1 MVSGG
6 SDNSGSQDAL
16 PEKSLEVILDEAGS
30 PVESLASGSAAALTL
45 ALAAALTCSAL
56 RALDGGPEVSGYA
69 VQAENLRMRA
79 VSLIDRNRTHFEAAR
94 QALKMR
100 LADPGFRDHR
110 IGESMKDTLETL
122 GIIANTGADTAELS
136 ATVTEIASEDFKP
149 DTASAAVL
157 AESASRVAV
166 TLIRVNLITS
176 SDHPVLAT
184 AEAELESAVAFSNAA
199 RELIA

>member
-1 MVSGG
+1 
-6 SDNSGSQDAL
+6 
-16 PEKSLEVILDEAGS
+16 
-30 PVESLASGSAAALTL
+30 
-45 ALAAALTCSAL
+45 
-56 RALDGGPEVSGYA
+56 
-69 VQAENLRMRA
+69 
-79 VSLIDRNRTHFEAAR
+79 
-94 QALKMR
+94 
-100 LADPGFRDHR
+100 
-110 IGESMKDTLETL
+110 MKDTLETL